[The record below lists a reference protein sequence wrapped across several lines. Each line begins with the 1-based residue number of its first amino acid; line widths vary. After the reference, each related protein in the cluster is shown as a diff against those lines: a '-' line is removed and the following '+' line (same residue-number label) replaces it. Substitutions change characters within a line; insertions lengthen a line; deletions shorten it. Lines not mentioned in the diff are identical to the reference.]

1 MKFCI
6 ISVIVRLLLAMAA
19 GGLIG
24 LALGAGFYEGAF
36 IATALVLIA
45 EGLFGLIGTRI
56 PHSEVFKKE
65 IRPRRIHGAHQEH

>member
-36 IATALVLIA
+36 IATAFSKLLW
-45 EGLFGLIGTRI
+45 LND
-56 PHSEVFKKE
+56 
-65 IRPRRIHGAHQEH
+65 GAPES